1 MGAIL
6 LLSKAVAYT
15 EKLEPE
21 TEKHRITN
29 SSLFYPL
36 AVDVISSSSKK
47 VRNAELLWVSEQ

>member
-1 MGAIL
+1 ML
-6 LLSKAVAYT
+6 LPSKAVAYT

-21 TEKHRITN
+21 TEKHRI
-29 SSLFYPL
+29 SLFYPL

>member
-1 MGAIL
+1 ML
-6 LLSKAVAYT
+6 LPSKAVAYT

-36 AVDVISSSSKK
+36 AVHVISSSSKK